1 MNNNDKN
8 TVENTKKN
16 KRFKRMK
23 SPKGIEVPEHTRK
36 AVRTLKKRFSEM
48 NRRGMNTSDPQFS
61 FKSLILYSYY
71 MDLFLFRH
79 GIGSYIKRAIL
90 SFVLFSVLVDNRYLC
105 YNDVVQRI
113 SPNNYHQV
121 ACHIKDLVKL
131 GFLESVSSGSRR
143 IGFSVYPSTYLLRCL
158 ESLLK
163 EIDDSTV

>member
-8 TVENTKKN
+8 AVKNTKKN
-16 KRFKRMK
+16 RRFKRMK

-48 NRRGMNTSDPQFS
+48 NIRGINTSAPQFS
-61 FKSLILYSYY
+61 FQQLIAYSYY

-79 GIGSYIKRAIL
+79 GIGSYVKRSIL
-90 SFVLFSVLVDNRYLC
+90 SFVLFSVLIDNRHLV
-105 YNDVVQRI
+105 YNDVVQHI
-113 SPNNYHQV
+113 SPTNYHKI

-163 EIDDSTV
+163 EVDDSTV